1 LSPSRNNQRLSLALT
16 GARSGRRWSQHPTAK
31 LLRNESGSC
40 LGTHPATVSAA
51 LSRACY
57 GEERMSL
64 SWISDRS
71 LKLSPRVRLVADGES
86 DALRRKLEQ
95 VDWQP
100 QNGFLR
106 DQIIE
111 KAPRPSGRPSRAA

>member
-1 LSPSRNNQRLSLALT
+1 
-16 GARSGRRWSQHPTAK
+16 
-31 LLRNESGSC
+31 
-40 LGTHPATVSAA
+40 
-51 LSRACY
+51 
-57 GEERMSL
+57 MSL
-64 SWISDRS
+64 RWISDRS